1 MSRREPWL
9 LVLASRSV
17 ARAIGARLY
26 GQVPRPG
33 VGACSQWPLG
43 SERQSTDF
51 GLAITL
57 GSEAA
62 HRPILEDFVATSPRI
77 EFQAG
82 LNQ

>member
-33 VGACSQWPLG
+33 VGACIQWPLG
-43 SERQSTDF
+43 IRSWPREELALGRPGSWLFRRSWSRAVDYRL
-51 GLAITL
+51 GLL
-57 GSEAA
+57 
-62 HRPILEDFVATSPRI
+62 LELSREIA
-77 EFQAG
+77 
-82 LNQ
+82 